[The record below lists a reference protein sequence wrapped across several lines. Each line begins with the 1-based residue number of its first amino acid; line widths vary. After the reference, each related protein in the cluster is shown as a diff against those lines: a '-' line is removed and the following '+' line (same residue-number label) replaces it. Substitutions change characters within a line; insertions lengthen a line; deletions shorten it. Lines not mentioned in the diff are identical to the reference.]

1 MRWFPLLLPA
11 LLLTGCDQ
19 IPGLRNILH
28 KAKRIERQSDRT
40 DVDCDMK
47 KGRGPRDG
55 CVTKSIACGDSIQG
69 NTTGGRA
76 KFEDE
81 FYVAKYCVP
90 SHNGYHGNERVYTLD
105 LPPNTGANI
114 FLDTDCADLDLFAF
128 RWPYDGKCPTAS
140 HTISEC
146 EADDDEGDGIV
157 HVETVKNPG
166 AYMIVVEGKAGVEAP
181 FHLTVEC
188 GQSR

>member
-1 MRWFPLLLPA
+1 MRWFTFAIPVLM
-11 LLLTGCDQ
+11 LTGCDQ
-19 IPGLRNILH
+19 IPALRNILH
-28 KAKRIERQSDRT
+28 KRARIERQSDRE

-55 CVTKSIACGDSIQG
+55 CLTKTVSCGDTVKG
-69 NTTGGRA
+69 NTVGGRSH
-76 KFEDE
+76 FDDG
-81 FYVAKYCVP
+81 FYVAKFCTPAANHYT
-90 SHNGYHGNERVYTLD
+90 GNERVYALE

-146 EADDDEGDGIV
+146 EADDDDGDGVV
-157 HVETVKNPG
+157 HVETVNNPG
-166 AYMIVVEGKAGVEAP
+166 AYMIVVDGKAGVEAP
-181 FHLTVEC
+181 FHLTIEC